1 MSTPAPA
8 TNPAAVSATIRR
20 LRREKGMTQEALAQ
34 AIGVS
39 PQAISKWETGQTM
52 PDITLLLPLS
62 KELGIGVNELLGGN
76 RRQELEEKYQK
87 ACPLGSAYSLMVAL
101 EALEEFPDD
110 ETFLY
115 RRACDE
121 LFIGKSN
128 PIGAQRYIERA
139 IMGLHYL
146 CCKDP
151 DWPTYRS
158 MLAEAYLAQGDKDRA
173 YAEALDYNG
182 SEKERVMERF
192 LDEETRH
199 AKKQQALK
207 NAVCNLYNALFSYGT
222 PEAIKTAHTMLDS
235 LLGDEQNLHDL
246 GLRELSVKEALLCRD
261 VGDDEGY
268 ARYLTKA
275 YEEARAVDTL
285 PPERIPYRT
294 PLFDRL
300 QYDHVPKPGVGNE
313 TYQFLMFHDSLF
325 AHPAA
330 EGLKRRMVDEVIRCR
345 ALHYDARNYL
355 KFCEQQIGSPYHF
368 NFSTAWDTT
377 REETAA
383 MEASLRYT
391 HASLYRSIEWRVRNG
406 ELAERLVSEGTLTG
420 VFAGYLDIMLAFCN
434 CKEKS
439 AYKRLP
445 IPEEERAIP
454 TAPEGSRIL
463 AIAELLISHNF
474 RDCGLEEKL
483 LDFVLTGAKKQGYTH
498 VEAYPIE
505 DCLPEMYDTRLA
517 IYEKMGFSVIRD
529 LSGGHFL
536 HNEWDREGEKPY
548 RRLYI
553 LQKEL

>member
-1 MSTPAPA
+1 
-8 TNPAAVSATIRR
+8 
-20 LRREKGMTQEALAQ
+20 
-34 AIGVS
+34 
-39 PQAISKWETGQTM
+39 M
-52 PDITLLLPLS
+52 PDITLLLPIS
-62 KELGIGVNELLGGN
+62 KVLGIGVNELLGGN
-76 RRQELEEKYQK
+76 RRQELENRFQK
-87 ACPLGSAYSLMVAL
+87 ACAIGPEYSLMVTL

-110 ETFLY
+110 EDFLY
-115 RRACDE
+115 RRACNE
-121 LFIGKSN
+121 LSIGKTK
-128 PIGAQRYIERA
+128 PIGAERFIERA
-139 IMGLHYL
+139 IQGLHFL
-146 CCKDP
+146 CRKDP
-151 DWPTYRS
+151 DWATYRS
-158 MLAEAYLAQGDKDRA
+158 VLAEAYLAQGNRDQA
-173 YAEALDYNG
+173 YTEALAYNG
-182 SEKERVMERF
+182 PEKERVMRRF
-192 LDEETRH
+192 LDEETQI
-199 AKKQQALK
+199 AQKQQAVK
-207 NAVCNLYNALFSYGT
+207 DAVCILYNALFSYGT
-222 PEAIKTAHTMLDS
+222 PEAIKAAHTMLDS

-261 VGDDEGY
+261 ARDDEGY

-285 PPERIPYRT
+285 PHERIPYRN

-300 QYDHVPKPGVGNE
+300 QYDHILEPGGWNE
-313 TYQFLMFHDSLF
+313 TYQFLMFHDSLL

-330 EGLKRRMVDEVIRCR
+330 EGLKRRMVDELIRCR
-345 ALHYDARNYL
+345 ALHYDARSYL

-406 ELAERLVSEGTLTG
+406 ELAERLVNEGTLTG
-420 VFAGYLDIMLAFCN
+420 VFAGYGDIILAFCN

-439 AYKRLP
+439 EYKRLP

-454 TAPEGSRIL
+454 TAPEGAKIL
-463 AIAELLISHNF
+463 AIAELLVSHNF
-474 RDCGLEEKL
+474 RNCGLEEKL

-505 DCLPEMYDTRLA
+505 DCLPEMYDARLA
-517 IYEKMGFSVIRD
+517 IYEKMGFRVIRD

-536 HNEWDREGEKPY
+536 HNEFGEEGEKPY
-548 RRLYI
+548 RRLHI

>member
-1 MSTPAPA
+1 MPTPPPP

-20 LRREKGMTQEALAQ
+20 LRRERGLPQAALAQ
-34 AIGVS
+34 AVGVS

-76 RRQELEEKYQK
+76 RRQELENRFQK
-87 ACPLGSAYSLMVAL
+87 ACAIGPEYSLMVTL

-110 ETFLY
+110 EDFLY

-121 LFIGKSN
+121 LSIGKTT
-128 PIGAQRYIERA
+128 PIGAERFIERA
-139 IMGLHYL
+139 ILGLHFL
-146 CCKDP
+146 CRKDP
-151 DWPTYRS
+151 DWATYRS
-158 MLAEAYLAQGDKDRA
+158 VLAEAYLAQGNRDQA
-173 YAEALDYNG
+173 YTEALAYNG
-182 SEKERVMERF
+182 PEKERVMRRF
-192 LDEETRH
+192 LDEETQI
-199 AKKQQALK
+199 AQKQQAVK
-207 NAVCNLYNALFSYGT
+207 DAVCILYNALFSYGT
-222 PEAIKTAHTMLDS
+222 PEAIKAAHTMLDS

-261 VGDDEGY
+261 VRDDEGY
-268 ARYLTKA
+268 ARYLTKS

-285 PPERIPYRT
+285 PHERIPYRN

-300 QYDHVPKPGVGNE
+300 QYDHILEPGGWNE
-313 TYQFLMFHDSLF
+313 TYQFLMFHDSLL

-330 EGLKRRMVDEVIRCR
+330 EGLKRRMVDELIRCR
-345 ALHYDARNYL
+345 ALHYDARSYL
-355 KFCEQQIGSPYHF
+355 KFCETQIGSPYHF

-406 ELAERLVSEGTLTG
+406 ELAERLVNEGTLTG
-420 VFAGYLDIMLAFCN
+420 VFAGYGDIILAFCN

-454 TAPEGSRIL
+454 TAPEGAKIL
-463 AIAELLISHNF
+463 AIAELLVSHNF
-474 RDCGLEEKL
+474 RNCGLEEKL

-505 DCLPEMYDTRLA
+505 DCLPEMYDARLA
-517 IYEKMGFSVIRD
+517 IYEKMGFRVIRD

-536 HNEWDREGEKPY
+536 HNEWDRDGEKPY
-548 RRLYI
+548 RRLHI

>member
-1 MSTPAPA
+1 MPTPTPA

-20 LRREKGMTQEALAQ
+20 LRRERGLTQEALAQ
-34 AIGVS
+34 AVGVS

-62 KELGIGVNELLGGN
+62 KELGIGVNELLGGS
-76 RRQELEEKYQK
+76 RRRELEEKFQK
-87 ACPLGSAYSLMVAL
+87 ACAIGPEYSLMVTL

-110 ETFLY
+110 EDFLY

-121 LFIGKSN
+121 LSIGKTK
-128 PIGAQRYIERA
+128 PIGAERFIERA
-139 IMGLHYL
+139 ILGLHFL
-146 CCKDP
+146 CRKDP
-151 DWPTYRS
+151 DWATYRS
-158 MLAEAYLAQGDKDRA
+158 VLAEAYLAQGNRDQA
-173 YAEALDYNG
+173 YTEALAYNG
-182 SEKERVMERF
+182 PEKERVMRRF
-192 LDEETRH
+192 LDEETQI
-199 AKKQQALK
+199 AQKQQAVK
-207 NAVCNLYNALFSYGT
+207 DAVCILYNALFSYGT
-222 PEAIKTAHTMLDS
+222 PEAIKAAHTMLDS

-261 VGDDEGY
+261 ARDDEGY

-285 PPERIPYRT
+285 PHERIPYRN

-300 QYDHVPKPGVGNE
+300 QYDHILKPGGWNE
-313 TYQFLMFHDSLF
+313 TYQFLMFHDSLL

-330 EGLKRRMVDEVIRCR
+330 EGLKRRMVDELIRCR
-345 ALHYDARNYL
+345 ALHYDARSYL

-406 ELAERLVSEGTLTG
+406 ELAERLVNEGTLTG
-420 VFAGYLDIMLAFCN
+420 VFAGYGDIILAFCN

-454 TAPEGSRIL
+454 TAPEGAKIL
-463 AIAELLISHNF
+463 AIAELLVSHNF
-474 RDCGLEEKL
+474 RNCGLEEKL

-505 DCLPEMYDTRLA
+505 DCLPEMYDARLA
-517 IYEKMGFSVIRD
+517 IYEKMGFRVIRD

-536 HNEWDREGEKPY
+536 HNEWDRDGEKPY
-548 RRLYI
+548 RRLHI

>member
-1 MSTPAPA
+1 MPTPTPA

-20 LRREKGMTQEALAQ
+20 LRRERGLTQEALAQ
-34 AIGVS
+34 AVGVS

-146 CCKDP
+146 CRKDP
-151 DWPTYRS
+151 EWPTYRS

-505 DCLPEMYDTRLA
+505 DCLPEMYDALLA
-517 IYEKMGFSVIRD
+517 IYEKMGFRVIRD

-548 RRLYI
+548 RRLHI

>member
-1 MSTPAPA
+1 MPTPTPA

-20 LRREKGMTQEALAQ
+20 LRRERGLTQEALAQ
-34 AIGVS
+34 AVGVS

-52 PDITLLLPLS
+52 PDITLLLPIS
-62 KELGIGVNELLGGN
+62 KVLGIGVNELLGGD

-146 CCKDP
+146 CRKDP

-246 GLRELSVKEALLCRD
+246 GLRELSVKEALLCRN

-439 AYKRLP
+439 EYKRLP

-548 RRLYI
+548 RRLHI